1 MADRTE
7 FSARIAR
14 IEARASGKLP
24 PMPVIAPMVGEEWD
38 IHEKPRRKLRYIFM
52 PLALLAFCIGMFS
65 DRLVAQLPQEILDQ
79 SEFLSSIA
87 DRDTEAFDT
96 TRPASISGR

>member
-1 MADRTE
+1 MADRTD

-38 IHEKPRRKLRYIFM
+38 IHEKPRRKLRYTFM
-52 PLALLAFCIGMFS
+52 PLALLAFCIGMF
-65 DRLVAQLPQEILDQ
+65 P
-79 SEFLSSIA
+79 
-87 DRDTEAFDT
+87 T
-96 TRPASISGR
+96 G